1 MRESEASNFDT
12 KGNWLVIV
20 TSDKLGWKGNRVA
33 FFDFRFDNKG
43 FFVFVFAENQ
53 RENVKVMLEKKTIK
67 IRKIKLIRMR
77 KIK

>member
-1 MRESEASNFDT
+1 MRESESSNFDT

-53 RENVKVMLEKKTIK
+53 RENVKVMLEKKNHK
-67 IRKIKLIRMR
+67 NKKN
-77 KIK
+77 KVD

>member
-1 MRESEASNFDT
+1 MRESEALNFDT

-20 TSDKLGWKGNRVA
+20 TSDQLGWKGNRVA

-53 RENVKVMLEKKTIK
+53 RENVKVMLEKKNHK
-67 IRKIKLIRMR
+67 NKKN
-77 KIK
+77 KVD

>member
-20 TSDKLGWKGNRVA
+20 TSDQLGWKGNRVM
-33 FFDFRFDNKG
+33 FFYFRFDNKG

-53 RENVKVMLEKKTIK
+53 RENVKVMLEKKNHK
-67 IRKIKLIRMR
+67 NKKN
-77 KIK
+77 KVD